1 MLLRT
6 GPRCLPWKFI
16 TTAKGKLIKR
26 HKWIHLY
33 TMWLWCCVCFRYW
46 CKLPEVQ
53 QKIQEQ
59 KRESE
64 AATNRLRMKLYQ
76 QVRKQTNDNLA
87 TIGQLLL
94 QQVLERLRQKK
105 KWQKKEKT
113 HFQLLQTFCIYA
125 VSNTNLYSIQKWFIL
140 VKPVMEGG
148 HTSLIEFW
156 LLLFWPVSSY
166 HQDMEPEPV
175 SLASGRDIPIQQDN
189 NTTVDPEHPN
199 PLTGHLSQ
207 DTLIWPNSVH
217 IRW

>member
-87 TIGQLLL
+87 TIGLISIITASTWKIETKEEMTE
-94 QQVLERLRQKK
+94 ERKD
-105 KWQKKEKT
+105 
-113 HFQLLQTFCIYA
+113 TFSA
-125 VSNTNLYSIQKWFIL
+125 HTNNILYLCRIQHKPVFNSIL

-175 SLASGRDIPIQQDN
+175 SLASGRDIPIHQDN

-199 PLTGHLSQ
+199 LLTGHLSQ
-207 DTLIWPNSVH
+207 DTLIWPNSVQ